1 MLTPGV
7 LPIFQPGCYA
17 TPRLEPVRFSVGSD
31 VKNDQTKDLQNPR
44 YDQAPAVL
52 SCKSY
57 ISTENRPCEV
67 TQAWHLFNI
76 CFSYVLVM
84 IVMSTFREK
93 CQLSMNSPKKLLHW
107 SSWSTRRGSNVSWAK
122 FAVCWLVEVLWRRLH
137 WYIPPIPR
145 VPRHTP
151 IRPIRPIPSPPCILA
166 PESLARARVLQ
177 WSIPCL
183 RWCDRLLHIGAL
195 DLQHLLEF
203 AAGPGG
209 LRAAGLPTAGPP
221 ASRVMLKQ
229 ADGFPEVRVYATPLA
244 STGHVTGRCWIF
256 WSPCSSC
263 SMPPGMIIISHPS
276 WQGNHWCFVSLQY
289 AWTYCRKADFGESSV
304 VTHASHT
311 HLIFVG
317 LNTPGRYHSKWN
329 FGGLAW
335 SAGQLATGVL
345 RQFAWLGGGQACWPP
360 TFARPWPPWGSPWRG
375 WASGVELGQ

>member
-1 MLTPGV
+1 
-7 LPIFQPGCYA
+7 
-17 TPRLEPVRFSVGSD
+17 
-31 VKNDQTKDLQNPR
+31 
-44 YDQAPAVL
+44 
-52 SCKSY
+52 
-57 ISTENRPCEV
+57 
-67 TQAWHLFNI
+67 
-76 CFSYVLVM
+76 M

-107 SSWSTRRGSNVSWAK
+107 SSWSHSPWQQRFMGKVCSLLTGRGPLEA
-122 FAVCWLVEVLWRRLH
+122 APLVHSPYPQGPQAHAYPPYPPYPISPMYPGPGVPGPGPGFTVEHSMPSVVRPPPSH
-137 WYIPPIPR
+137 WGPR
-145 VPRHTP
+145 PA
-151 IRPIRPIPSPPCILA
+151 A
-166 PESLARARVLQ
+166 PA
-177 WSIPCL
+177 
-183 RWCDRLLHIGAL
+183 G
-195 DLQHLLEF
+195 F
-203 AAGPGG
+203 AAPGG
-209 LRAAGLPTAGPP
+209 LRAAGLPAGPP
-221 ASRVMLKQ
+221 ASRIMLKQ

-244 STGHVTGRCWIF
+244 STGHVAGRCWIF

-276 WQGNHWCFVSLQY
+276 WQGNHRCFVSLQY
-289 AWTYCRKADFGESSV
+289 AWTYCRKPDFGESSV

-345 RQFAWLGGGQACWPP
+345 RQFAWLGGGQARWPP